1 MKRIAIDTVFLNRRY
16 SGISIVWYS
25 LLKYLKPEGYE
36 IIIFKRENSYL
47 PPEILKKYKIVRV
60 KNFIGEFEDIPYINS
75 LCLFNNVSYFISTYY
90 TYATAVP
97 CLVWVY
103 DMIPEIF
110 GYDFST
116 PMWAQKRR
124 CFING
129 KYFVGISQ
137 TTRKDF
143 KHYYPSKPRS
153 YLNFCGLDTQRF
165 KNEDFSIIKKLQIN
179 KPFFILIA
187 TNTDAYKNAATLIKL
202 FISHPDLLDDFD
214 FICLSDKFIQNP
226 GIKWVS
232 RLSNAELTSLYRNCE
247 GLIQPSLYEGFGY
260 PVIEAM
266 YHKKNVLAYKSP
278 ATHEIGIDHC
288 IYFNSV
294 DELRN
299 KIYEIHK
306 DEHKDKIEGGYSRA
320 VSFSPESQ
328 SGTFNQIINDI
339 V

>member
-1 MKRIAIDTVFLNRRY
+1 
-16 SGISIVWYS
+16 
-25 LLKYLKPEGYE
+25 
-36 IIIFKRENSYL
+36 
-47 PPEILKKYKIVRV
+47 
-60 KNFIGEFEDIPYINS
+60 
-75 LCLFNNVSYFISTYY
+75 
-90 TYATAVP
+90 
-97 CLVWVY
+97 
-103 DMIPEIF
+103 MIPEIF
-110 GYDFST
+110 GYDFNS

-143 KHYYPSKPRS
+143 KRYYPSKPRS
-153 YLNFCGLDTQRF
+153 YLNFCGLDTERF
-165 KNEDFSIIKKLQIN
+165 EKEDFSIIKKLQIN

-187 TNTDAYKNAATLIKL
+187 TNTDTYKNAATLIKL
-202 FISHPDLLDDFD
+202 FISHPNLLDDFD

-226 GIKWVS
+226 GIKWAS
-232 RLSNAELTSLYRNCE
+232 RLSNTELTSLYRNCE

-294 DELRN
+294 DDLRN

-306 DEHKDKIEGGYSRA
+306 DKHKDKIEGGYSRA
-320 VSFSPESQ
+320 ISFSAERQ
-328 SGTFNQIINDI
+328 SETFNQIINDI